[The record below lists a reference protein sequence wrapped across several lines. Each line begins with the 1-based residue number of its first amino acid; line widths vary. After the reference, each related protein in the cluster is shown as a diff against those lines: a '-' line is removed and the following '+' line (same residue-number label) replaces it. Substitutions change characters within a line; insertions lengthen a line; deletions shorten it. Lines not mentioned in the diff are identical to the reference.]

1 MEKPDISSLNK
12 KIAKILTINRRR
24 SRLSREQV
32 SKRVPGLTADQ
43 LLKFETGEVSPP
55 CNVIYKLIWETYQP
69 TEEEIFFFCC
79 PTAPSSLNFQP
90 LEPLNDL

>member
-1 MEKPDISSLNK
+1 MEKTDLGLLNK

-24 SRLSREQV
+24 VRLTREQV
-32 SKRVPGLTADQ
+32 AKRVVGLSPEQ
-43 LLKFETGEVSPP
+43 LLKYETGEVSPP

-79 PTAPSSLNFQP
+79 PTAPTSLNFQP
-90 LEPLNDL
+90 LEPVL